1 MKNEIKWQFKPNFER
16 NMNAHILGRGSGVT
30 HENIYKILKEKNK
43 NLGVYTVKK
52 IVDYLGLTVDKL
64 IK

>member
-1 MKNEIKWQFKPNFER
+1 MKLHDNLNRILKER
-16 NMNAHILGRGSGVT
+16 NLNVHQLSKGAGVT

-43 NLGVYTVKK
+43 NPGVYTVKK
-52 IVDYLGLTVDKL
+52 IADYLGLTIDEL